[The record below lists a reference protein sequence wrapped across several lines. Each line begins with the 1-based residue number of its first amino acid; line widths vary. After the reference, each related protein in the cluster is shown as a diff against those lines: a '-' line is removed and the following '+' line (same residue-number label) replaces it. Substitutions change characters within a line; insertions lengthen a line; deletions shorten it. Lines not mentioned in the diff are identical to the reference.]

1 MLNRTQLI
9 RLIEASLSTQRPDYA
24 RKLARTWLQVWSE
37 DFTINLLLAQSLI
50 AENNQ
55 HEAFVI
61 LEKLAIVDPEQVS
74 VHKILASAARTIGEN
89 EVLSL
94 SDGLTR
100 ILLGQ
105 SLPRIPWLV
114 ATRESYTAI
123 ENLQWDTASKAAE
136 HALQANPNSPLPA
149 LLLIKSHWLSGKT
162 ELAFPLSQGF
172 YDRWPQCIA
181 INLCLAE
188 SLLRTGDYTR
198 GVELLHDVVYL
209 DPAREVVDRYWQD
222 DHSYRP
228 IWPPEPLIE
237 QPAPIPTDIASTLGI
252 NQIGDGH
259 NAHPNYTTPTDIL
272 DSYPKHNDVATGLN
286 TEKNTSPTNNT
297 QHISNFNETEAN
309 AFVNTTVDAAKP
321 DSSDTYTASVDSST
335 IDPPSVSHNLG
346 SHSYLTD
353 NHDNSTVDVS
363 VSQSSD
369 LNGRNQNSN
378 EHLVTIQNDLDSDD
392 IKLHSNGSKIPPEN
406 TKVSKNKPVHVIIT
420 CARPLIEQFGTN
432 GAEKILTLTRLLAE
446 TTTKR
451 TGIECLVI
459 LPDVSESIAPFHL
472 SAVNGKEATAI
483 KSVIKEI
490 NSQLNKNNKYIG
502 STLLIGGDNIVP
514 FHRLPNP
521 TDDHDKNIPSDNP
534 YGTDDENY
542 FVPKWPVGRLPT
554 HSGDNPS
561 TLTNLIQSTIRA
573 HNEHPLQ
580 FPLFFRWLRWLI
592 PSWQPGAAKQ
602 HNLGYSADIWCDAS
616 LEVFNVIGHRRDLIS
631 SPPIEAKNI
640 PVARL
645 AQISDLLYCNLHGL
659 ENAPEWF
666 GESISFDGQ
675 IPQYPVALRP
685 SDINHGQAPSI
696 VFTEACYGANI
707 IMKKSSEDALCLH
720 FLQAGSRAVVGST
733 RIAYGAVGTPL
744 IGADLVGRFFWQHL
758 REGLQIGEALRR
770 SRMGLAQTMHS
781 RQGFLDGEDQKALL
795 SFVLYGDPLL
805 RGPRML
811 PAPTIAIPKSM
822 PIPVSNLQ
830 AACAKSHN
838 ACAKALD
845 NPEALA
851 QVRALVSHYL
861 PGMETG
867 EFAVRKPHLGCD
879 GHDHS
884 CMAHHTHSKT
894 ISYDL
899 ERFVYSTQRTLDFR
913 HHQKQQYAHVTVN
926 KAGKI
931 IKFSVSR

>member
-9 RLIEASLSTQRPDYA
+9 RLIEASLSAQRPDYA
-24 RKLARTWLQVWSE
+24 RKLAKAWLQVWSE
-37 DFTINLLLAQSLI
+37 DFTVNLSLAKSLI

-61 LEKLAIVDPEQVS
+61 LKNLSIVDPEQVS
-74 VHKILASAARTIGEN
+74 VHKMLASTARSIGEN
-89 EVLSL
+89 EIHSM

-114 ATRESYTAI
+114 STRESYTAI
-123 ENLQWDTASKAAE
+123 ENSQWDTASKAAE
-136 HALQANPNSPLPA
+136 HALQADPHSSLPA
-149 LLLIKSHWLSGKT
+149 LLLIKSYWLSGNA

-172 YDRWPQCIA
+172 YDRWPKCVA

-188 SLLRTGDYTR
+188 SLLRTGDYTG
-198 GVELLHDVVYL
+198 GVELLHDVVRL

-237 QPAPIPTDIASTLGI
+237 QPGPLPTEIASALGI
-252 NQIGDGH
+252 NQISDG
-259 NAHPNYTTPTDIL
+259 NSTYPNQTTPVDIL
-272 DSYPKHNDVATGLN
+272 DSYTKTNGLVTSIDTQDNASSTNHN
-286 TEKNTSPTNNT
+286 
-297 QHISNFNETEAN
+297 QHIIQTDTEAN
-309 AFVNTTVDAAKP
+309 SFADTTLDASKVY
-321 DSSDTYTASVDSST
+321 SRDTYITDIHSST
-335 IDPPSVSHNLG
+335 TQPESASHNLS
-346 SHSYLTD
+346 SHSYLAD
-353 NHDNSTVDVS
+353 NQTNTKVDITTTQST
-363 VSQSSD
+363 D
-369 LNGRNQNSN
+369 LNSRNQNNN
-378 EHLVTIQNDLDSDD
+378 EQLINIHNTLDSIDA
-392 IKLHSNGSKIPPEN
+392 KLHSNDSKLFPKN
-406 TKVSKNKPVHVIIT
+406 TRVSNNNPVHIIIT
-420 CARPLIEQFGTN
+420 CARPLVEQFGTS

-459 LPDVSESIAPFHL
+459 LPDVSESLAPFHL
-472 SAVNGKEATAI
+472 SAVNCKEATAI
-483 KSVIKEI
+483 TSVIKQI
-490 NSQLNKNNKYIG
+490 NSQLHKNNKQIG

-521 TDDHDKNIPSDNP
+521 TDDHDKDILSDNP
-534 YGTDDENY
+534 YGTDDKNY

-561 TLTNLIQSTIRA
+561 ILANVIQNTISA
-573 HNEHPLQ
+573 HNEPPLQ
-580 FPLFFRWLRWLI
+580 ISFFFKWLRWLI
-592 PSWQPGAAKQ
+592 PSWQPEANKQ
-602 HNLGYSADIWCDAS
+602 HNLGYSADIWRDAS
-616 LEVFNVIGHRRDLIS
+616 LEVFDVIGHRRDLIS
-631 SPPIEAKNI
+631 SPPIEAKSI
-640 PVARL
+640 PIERL
-645 AQISDLLYCNLHGL
+645 SEISDLLYCNLHGL

-685 SDINHGQAPSI
+685 TDIGHGQAPSI

-707 IMKKSSEDALCLH
+707 IMKQSSEDALCLH
-720 FLQAGSRAVVGST
+720 FLQSGSRAVVGST

-744 IGADLVGRFFWQHL
+744 IGADLVGRFFWHHL
-758 REGLQIGEALRR
+758 RQGLQIGEALRR

-805 RGPRML
+805 RGPGML
-811 PAPTIAIPKSM
+811 PSPTVATPKSM
-822 PIPVSNLQ
+822 PLQVSNLQ

-838 ACAKALD
+838 ACAKALG

-851 QVRALVSHYL
+851 QVRAMVSHYL

-867 EFAVRKPHLGCD
+867 EFSVRKPHLGCD

-884 CMAHHTHSKT
+884 CLAHHTHSKT
-894 ISYDL
+894 ISSDL
-899 ERFVYSTQRTLDFR
+899 EQFVYSTQRTLDLTN
-913 HHQKQQYAHVTVN
+913 HKQQQYAHATVN
-926 KAGKI
+926 KSGKI
-931 IKFSVSR
+931 IKFAVSR

>member
-1 MLNRTQLI
+1 M
-9 RLIEASLSTQRPDYA
+9 EASLSTQRPDFA
-24 RKLARTWLQVWSE
+24 RKLARKWLQVWSE
-37 DFTINLLLAQSLI
+37 DFTVNLLLAQSLI

-61 LEKLAIVDPEQVS
+61 LKKLATVDPEKVS

-114 ATRESYTAI
+114 STRESYTAI
-123 ENLQWDTASKAAE
+123 ENLQWEIASKAAE
-136 HALQANPNSPLPA
+136 QALQANPSSPLPA
-149 LLLIKSHWLSGKT
+149 LLLIKSYWLSGKA
-162 ELAFPLSQGF
+162 ELAFPLAQGF
-172 YDRWPQCIA
+172 YDMWPECIA

-198 GVELLHDVVYL
+198 GVELLHDVVHL
-209 DPAREVVDRYWQD
+209 DPAREVVDRYWKD

-259 NAHPNYTTPTDIL
+259 NTKYSHTAPIDIL
-272 DSYPKHNDVATGLN
+272 DSYPKNNGVVTSLN
-286 TEKNTSPTNNT
+286 TENDISLTNNG
-297 QHISNFNETEAN
+297 QYIGNNETQ
-309 AFVNTTVDAAKP
+309 VNSFTDTTVDTAKHYG
-321 DSSDTYTASVDSST
+321 SDKYITSVDSST
-335 IDPPSVSHNLG
+335 IKPAPFSHDLDNK
-346 SHSYLTD
+346 SYLNDKD
-353 NHDNSTVDVS
+353 NNSKVDIS
-363 VSQSSD
+363 VSQSTD
-369 LNGRNQNSN
+369 LKGRNQNSH
-378 EHLVTIQNDLDSDD
+378 ERLVSTQNDLDSVDT
-392 IKLHSNGSKIPPEN
+392 KLHSNGSALYPKN
-406 TKVSKNKPVHVIIT
+406 TKVSKNEPVHVIIT
-420 CARPLIEQFGTN
+420 CARPLVEQFGTS

-472 SAVNGKEATAI
+472 SAVNGNEPTAI
-483 KSVIKEI
+483 KSVIKQI
-490 NSQLNKNNKYIG
+490 NSQLNNNNKQIG
-502 STLLIGGDNIVP
+502 SILLIGGDNIVP

-521 TDDHDKNIPSDNP
+521 TDDHDKDIPSDNP

-542 FVPKWPVGRLPT
+542 FVPKWPVGRLPS
-554 HSGDNPS
+554 HSGDNPI
-561 TLTNLIQSTIRA
+561 TLANLIQDTIRA
-573 HNEHPLQ
+573 YNEPPLQ
-580 FPLFFRWLRWLI
+580 IPLFFRWLRWLL
-592 PSWQPGAAKQ
+592 PSWQPGANKQ
-602 HNLGYSADIWCDAS
+602 HNLGYSADIWRDAS

-631 SPPIEAKNI
+631 SPPIEAKNMSI
-640 PVARL
+640 ERL
-645 AQISDLLYCNLHGL
+645 SQISDLLYCNLHGL
-659 ENAPEWF
+659 ETAAEWF

-685 SDINHGQAPSI
+685 SDIHHGQAPSI

-707 IMKKSSEDALCLH
+707 IMKQSSEDALCLH
-720 FLQAGSRAVVGST
+720 FLQSGSRAIVGST
-733 RIAYGAVGTPL
+733 RISYGAVGIPL
-744 IGADLVGRFFWQHL
+744 IGADLIGRFFWHHL
-758 REGLQIGEALRR
+758 REGLRIGEALRR

-811 PAPTIAIPKSM
+811 PAPTLATPKSM

-867 EFAVRKPHLGCD
+867 EFTVRKPHLGCD
-879 GHDHS
+879 GHGHS
-884 CMAHHTHSKT
+884 CLAHDTHSKT
-894 ISYDL
+894 ISSDL
-899 ERFVYSTQRTLDFR
+899 GQFVYSAQRTLDFT
-913 HHQKQQYAHVTVN
+913 HHQNQQYAHATVN

-931 IKFSVSR
+931 IKFAVSR